1 MCLSDVVVAS
11 WTATAKVG
19 SLILDQDN
27 LHICYYLIISDHEC
41 FADWYYS

>member
-27 LHICYYLIISDHEC
+27 LHICYYQIMNVLHIGITVSC
-41 FADWYYS
+41 F